1 MKSEKELAIELYE
14 QNVQTLLA
22 RRLDVRYHKETLIPR
37 YLKEKDKKTREA
49 KVKNA
54 EKEIEQLEV
63 LIKDL
68 QDIIKFNKEMIAEYK

>member
-22 RRLDVRYHKETLIPR
+22 RKLDVRYHKETLIPR